1 VIAVPAGTSAGSAR
15 SIPVDENGNWAPPGI
30 AFGGP
35 AGKVGSAVLLAM
47 LVGAGA
53 IVVFRQVTRRAIEQR
68 HDRYW
73 TEQLARFFAT
83 RRD

>member
-1 VIAVPAGTSAGSAR
+1 
-15 SIPVDENGNWAPPGI
+15 
-30 AFGGP
+30 
-35 AGKVGSAVLLAM
+35 M